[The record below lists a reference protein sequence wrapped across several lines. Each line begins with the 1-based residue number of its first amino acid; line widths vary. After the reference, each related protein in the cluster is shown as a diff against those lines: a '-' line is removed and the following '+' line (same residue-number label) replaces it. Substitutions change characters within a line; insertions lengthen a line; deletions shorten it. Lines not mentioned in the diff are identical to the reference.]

1 MNVQRSEH
9 QEKYQMAKQP
19 QMFLV
24 IGDCLNPQL

>member
-9 QEKYQMAKQP
+9 QEKYKMAKQP

-24 IGDCLNPQL
+24 IGDCLNP